1 MNEMYRC
8 ETDFYQVFEKLAELV
23 LLVGRN
29 DVHVFQEQLV
39 RVADLLKTDVN
50 DRLGNQ
56 RCFGILK
63 RKYSVLK

>member
-1 MNEMYRC
+1 MKEMYRC

-56 RCFGILK
+56 RCFGILN
-63 RKYSVLK
+63 RNYSVLK

>member
-1 MNEMYRC
+1 MKERC
-8 ETDFYQVFEKLAELV
+8 ETDCYQVFEKLAELV
-23 LLVGRN
+23 LLVRRN
-29 DVHVFQEQLV
+29 DVHVLQEQLV
-39 RVADLLKTDVN
+39 RVADLLQTDVN